1 MSDVTAEYVDKF
13 WELIDE
19 VLNALLFVLIDLELL
34 VIHTY
39 QKILFYSCYRTD
51 NKANHKI
58 YFDLHTL
65 NSSAIERKIRKRYLF

>member
-13 WELIDE
+13 WELID
-19 VLNALLFVLIDLELL
+19 VLNATICFNRPRATSN
-34 VIHTY
+34 TY
-39 QKILFYSCYRTD
+39 QNTFYSCYHTD

-65 NSSAIERKIRKRYLF
+65 NSSAKKKSLRKRYLF